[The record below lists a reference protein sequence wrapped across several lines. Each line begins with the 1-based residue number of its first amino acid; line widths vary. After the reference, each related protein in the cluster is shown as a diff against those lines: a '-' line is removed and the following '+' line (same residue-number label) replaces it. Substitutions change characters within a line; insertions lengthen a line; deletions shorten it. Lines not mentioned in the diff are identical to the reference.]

1 MDYFTPGQGTNNWY
15 DAMVITRDCSEVELA
30 HQFINFML
38 EEKSALSNTE
48 EVGYTS
54 PVKSVYETMITGEY
68 EGVSSYIPDFENPNS
83 EIFRYQEPKIKQ
95 KYAELWTKIKA
106 E

>member
-1 MDYFTPGQGTNNWY
+1 
-15 DAMVITRDCSEVELA
+15 
-30 HQFINFML
+30 
-38 EEKSALSNTE
+38 
-48 EVGYTS
+48 
-54 PVKSVYETMITGEY
+54 MITGEY
-68 EGVSSYIPDFENPNS
+68 EGVSSYIPDFENPNC

>member
-1 MDYFTPGQGTNNWY
+1 
-15 DAMVITRDCSEVELA
+15 
-30 HQFINFML
+30 
-38 EEKSALSNTE
+38 
-48 EVGYTS
+48 
-54 PVKSVYETMITGEY
+54 MISGEY
-68 EGVSSYIPDFENPNS
+68 EGVSSYIPDFENLLKLNSVSSYIPISSYIPDFENPNS